1 MRIGDITDRFSCYI
15 ITMSTILLFRS
26 SEVLAAESPVDWRPI
41 YDEVLL
47 WINFGIIVFVFV
59 KYGKTPL
66 MNFLRGRKEKLA
78 QEIKQIEEEKEKVAD
93 KIRETSKMLEDS
105 NIRFVELKDKIVKQ
119 GEKRKQE
126 IIEEAK
132 QHSKIILEGAQQ
144 KIDNQII
151 KAKNRFKTK
160 LVDAAIALA
169 IKKLPAEIAEA
180 DNDKL
185 LNQYLT
191 SLMAEQEL

>member
-1 MRIGDITDRFSCYI
+1 
-15 ITMSTILLFRS
+15 MSTILLFRS

-105 NIRFVELKDKIVKQ
+105 NIRFVELKDKIVEQ

-151 KAKNRFKTK
+151 KAKNRFKTE

>member
-1 MRIGDITDRFSCYI
+1 MRIGDITDWFSCYI

-105 NIRFVELKDKIVKQ
+105 NIRFVELKDKIVEQ